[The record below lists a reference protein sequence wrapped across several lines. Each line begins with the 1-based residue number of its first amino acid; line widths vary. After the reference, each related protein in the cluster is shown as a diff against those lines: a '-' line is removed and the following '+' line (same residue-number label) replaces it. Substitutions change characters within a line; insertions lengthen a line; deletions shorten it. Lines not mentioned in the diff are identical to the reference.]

1 MAINGVPTYG
11 AQEGGSTNAVE
22 PSPGAQI
29 TDAQFW
35 YGHAG
40 KCNSIMKLI
49 DCRFWSYNF
58 LTLLTR

>member
-1 MAINGVPTYG
+1 MPLNPTIASSKSEPPSRGIIAMAINGVPTYG

-40 KCNSIMKLI
+40 K
-49 DCRFWSYNF
+49 Y
-58 LTLLTR
+58 